1 MEFNPDFFKEEVRSD
16 FLVTEKMKKIW
27 AVELNLLVEFD
38 KVCKKNNLKWFVDYG
53 TLLGA
58 ARHQGFIPWDDDI
71 DVSMFRDD
79 YMKLLAIAPDE
90 FKEPY
95 FFQSAYTDEKVWP
108 FSKLRDSRTTAIEIP
123 EMKKM
128 NQGIFIDI
136 FPLDDV
142 PANKDNSAVFRI
154 QTELWFTI
162 MAPHIIV
169 RGLNEPKYPFVLDR
183 DIILDLLQN
192 YDDTQKLAEFE
203 KFNLS
208 HFGEADHVNF
218 LAEEIS
224 KVSPSKSKECYREII
239 YLPFGNITV
248 PAPKGYEE
256 ILSVQYGDWH
266 KFVQGTSFHEGI
278 FFDPDNPYTRYMA
291 Q

>member
-1 MEFNPDFFKEEVRSD
+1 MEFNADFFKEEVRSD

-27 AVELNLLVEFD
+27 AIELNLLVEFD
-38 KVCKKNNLKWFVDYG
+38 RVCKKHGLKWFVDYG

-58 ARHQGFIPWDDDI
+58 ARHQGFIPWDDDV
-71 DVSMFRDD
+71 DVSMFRVD
-79 YMKLLAIAPDE
+79 YMKLLTIAPNE
-90 FKEPY
+90 FRDPY
-95 FFQSAYTDEKVWP
+95 FFQSAYTDEKIWP
-108 FSKLRDSRTTAIEIP
+108 FSKLRDSRTTAIEFP
-123 EMKKM
+123 EKKKM

-169 RGLNEPKYPFVLDR
+169 RGLNEPRYPFVLDR

-192 YDDTQKLAEFE
+192 YDDAQKLAEFE

-224 KVSPSKSKECYREII
+224 KVSPSKNKEYYREII
-239 YLPFGNITV
+239 YLPFENITV

-256 ILSVQYGDWH
+256 ILSIQYGDWH

-278 FFDPDNPYTRYMA
+278 FFDPDNPYTKYIS